1 MSADFEK
8 NIYGLSEGVF
18 KACKFLGLKFPPKV
32 SIDLSI
38 AQELSPSD
46 YFGDDFDFDEAIKEK
61 LRAKRGW
68 TKEFFNKVY
77 ENFSREFASQKP
89 LNHTKTN
96 LNVYFCDHVLF
107 SGKQGASYN
116 DYFDFEFYR
125 KSLALRD
132 KFITQRQRRQIRI
145 ICNDYN
151 SLMFTKNKFI
161 ANKVF
166 ADFLHR
172 DWLDTPNCTFEEF
185 KAFVGKHP
193 RFFSKVFNG
202 SLGKGAAI
210 ISVNPNE
217 NLANLF
223 ENLKSRNRLLEE
235 IINQHEDIAAF
246 CPDTVNTIRIF
257 TFLDIHN
264 VVHILTTVGRFGRI
278 GGFVDNVHVG
288 GGYFVAIDSKTGIIT
303 SDGLTREHE
312 RVPKHADTGK
322 IFKGFQYPCWDKVIA
337 LVKKLVKR
345 IPQQHHIGWDIAVNN
360 KGEAIF
366 IEGNARPDIGFQQ
379 APDDTGRLHLYTSL
393 LEEIKNYNAE
403 QMKFL
408 GYRVNNIPDFK
419 SAYENLPAHRNSRLK
434 IAMDKLIPDCKSLID
449 LGCRKSKL
457 VKAITPPHVLKYYPV
472 DFQKHDDEVISCD
485 FNDGEFPDIKADTCL
500 CAFTAEY
507 IEPLPQFLANMCNAA
522 QKQILMLCRPADK
535 EFYPKYRWENPFLT
549 DFTEEFLIKTMKQ
562 NNFNLN
568 AQYSFSDNKSIFLY
582 DFRR

>member
-1 MSADFEK
+1 MSVDLEK

-18 KACKFLGLKFPPKV
+18 KACQFLGLKFPSEV
-32 SIDLSI
+32 SIDLSA

-46 YFGDDFDFDEAIKEK
+46 YFGVDFELNEAIKERLRLERK
-61 LRAKRGW
+61 LP
-68 TKEFFNKVY
+68 KEKFDAIYKD
-77 ENFSREFASQKP
+77 FSKKFASQKP
-89 LNHTKTN
+89 LKHTKTD
-96 LNVYFCDHVLF
+96 LNVYFCDYMLF
-107 SGKQGASYN
+107 SRKQDVSYN

-125 KSLALRD
+125 KSFALRG
-132 KFITQRQRRQIRI
+132 KFITQRQRKQILM
-145 ICNDYN
+145 ICNSRN
-151 SLMFTKNKFI
+151 FLKLTKNKFK

-172 DWLDTPNCTFEEF
+172 DWLDTCTCTFEEF

-202 SLGKGAAI
+202 SLGRGAEI
-210 ISVNPNE
+210 ISINPNE
-217 NLANLF
+217 NLSNLF
-223 ENLKSRNRLLEE
+223 ENLKSENRILEE
-235 IINQHEDIAAF
+235 IIKQHEDLAAF
-246 CPDTVNTIRIF
+246 CPDTVNTIRVY
-257 TFLDIHN
+257 TVLDLHN
-264 VVHILTTVGRFGRI
+264 VVHILTTVGRFGRT
-278 GGFVDNVHVG
+278 GGVVDNFRG
-288 GGYFVAIDSKTGIIT
+288 GGVSVVINPITGIIT
-303 SDGLTREHE
+303 SDAINGVHQRMAEH
-312 RVPKHADTGK
+312 PDTAK
-322 IFKGFQYPCWDKVIA
+322 TFKGFQYPCWDKVRA
-337 LVKKLVKR
+337 VVKKMAKM
-345 IPQQHHIGWDIAVNN
+345 IPQLRHIGWDITVTDKGEVTLIEINN
-360 KGEAIF
+360 KPGVSI
-366 IEGNARPDIGFQQ
+366 QQ
-379 APDDTGRLHLYTSL
+379 APDDTGRLHLYAPL
-393 LEEIKNYNAE
+393 LAEIIKHNAG
-403 QMKFL
+403 QIKLL
-408 GYRVNNIPDFK
+408 GYRVNDLANFD
-419 SAYENLPAHRNSRLK
+419 SAYNTPARRDFRLK
-434 IAMDKLIPDCKSLID
+434 LAMNKLIPDCKSLID

-472 DFQKHDDEVISCD
+472 DFQKHDDEVIACD